1 MFAEIGQA
9 EAKAWKTA
17 GPSLEAPEKD
27 EDTFTHSMGTGLK
40 ASLLG

>member
-27 EDTFTHSMGTGLK
+27 KDTFTHSTGTGLE
-40 ASLLG
+40 ASPLG